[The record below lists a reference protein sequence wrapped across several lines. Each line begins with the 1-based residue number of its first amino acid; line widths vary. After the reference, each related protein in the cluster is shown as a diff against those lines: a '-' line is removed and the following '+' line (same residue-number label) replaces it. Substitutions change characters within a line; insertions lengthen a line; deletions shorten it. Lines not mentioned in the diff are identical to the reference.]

1 VISSFCILY
10 YSKDHLPDFP
20 SWWSCYSHHPSS
32 SKRAHLRVELRI
44 EYYILLVG
52 LCPLNIGLEDAR
64 GGVLPLF
71 SLTLAIF
78 SLARDIVVVT
88 GYVNQSFPQPL
99 NKEQEQKF
107 FERWH
112 QGDRNAYQRLIEHN
126 LRLVAHVAKKFDSSG
141 IDHDDLI
148 SIGTVGLIKAV
159 ETFQPTKG
167 TKFATYA
174 ARCIQNEIL
183 MQLRAQKKTKKDISL
198 YSPIGTD
205 KEGNEITI
213 GDILGSDDDGTEDQ
227 VTKRME
233 IHSMMKL
240 LDFLDDRERRVIE
253 LRFGLVDGNE
263 WTQNEVAD
271 HLTISRSYVSRLE
284 KRALL
289 KMYHQSYASHR
300 KRKPFVYKP
309 RESRSDL

>member
-1 VISSFCILY
+1 MI
-10 YSKDHLPDFP
+10 
-20 SWWSCYSHHPSS
+20 
-32 SKRAHLRVELRI
+32 
-44 EYYILLVG
+44 
-52 LCPLNIGLEDAR
+52 
-64 GGVLPLF
+64 
-71 SLTLAIF
+71 SLTLAMV
-78 SLARDIVVVT
+78 SLVRDLTLVT

-99 NKEQEQKF
+99 NKEEEKLY
-107 FERWH
+107 FERWLK
-112 QGDRNAYQRLIEHN
+112 GDRDAYQVLVEHN

-183 MQLRAQKKTKKDISL
+183 MQLRALKKTRKDVSL
-198 YSPIGTD
+198 NSPIGTD

-213 GDILGSDDDGTEDQ
+213 GDVLGSDTDDTEEE
-227 VTKRME
+227 VSKRLE
-233 IHSMMKL
+233 IKSMMKL
-240 LDFLDDRERRVIE
+240 MDILDERERRVIE
-253 LRFGLVDGNE
+253 LRFGLADGEE

-271 HLTISRSYVSRLE
+271 ALGISRSYVSRLE

-289 KMYHQSYASHR
+289 KMFHQSYAGQR

-309 RESRSDL
+309 RAPIQE

>member
-1 VISSFCILY
+1 MI
-10 YSKDHLPDFP
+10 
-20 SWWSCYSHHPSS
+20 
-32 SKRAHLRVELRI
+32 
-44 EYYILLVG
+44 
-52 LCPLNIGLEDAR
+52 
-64 GGVLPLF
+64 
-71 SLTLAIF
+71 
-78 SLARDIVVVT
+78 SLAVALTSILRDVALVS

-99 NKEQEQKF
+99 SKEQEQKY
-107 FERWH
+107 FEQW
-112 QGDRNAYQRLIEHN
+112 QNGDREAHDLLVKHN

-141 IDHDDLI
+141 IDQDDLI

-159 ETFQPTKG
+159 DTYQPTKG

-183 MQLRAQKKTKKDISL
+183 MQLRAQKKTRKDVSL

-213 GDILGSDDDGTEDQ
+213 GDVLGSEADLTEEE
-227 VTKRME
+227 VSKRLE

-240 LDFLDDRERRVIE
+240 LNVLDERERKVIE
-253 LRFGLVDGNE
+253 LRFGLLDGQE

-271 HLTISRSYVSRLE
+271 ALQISRSYVSRLE

-289 KMYHQSYASHR
+289 KMFHQSYTGQRR
-300 KRKPFVYKP
+300 KKSFVYRKPT
-309 RESRSDL
+309 EE

>member
-1 VISSFCILY
+1 MY
-10 YSKDHLPDFP
+10 
-20 SWWSCYSHHPSS
+20 
-32 SKRAHLRVELRI
+32 
-44 EYYILLVG
+44 
-52 LCPLNIGLEDAR
+52 
-64 GGVLPLF
+64 
-71 SLTLAIF
+71 
-78 SLARDIVVVT
+78 
-88 GYVNQSFPQPL
+88 
-99 NKEQEQKF
+99 
-107 FERWH
+107 FERW
-112 QGDRNAYQRLIEHN
+112 QKGDRDAYHALIEHN

-183 MQLRAQKKTKKDISL
+183 MQLRALKKTRKDVSL

-213 GDILGSDDDGTEDQ
+213 GDVLGSDADETEEE
-227 VTKRME
+227 VNKRME
-233 IHSMMKL
+233 IRSMMKL
-240 LDFLDDRERRVIE
+240 MEMLDERERKVID
-253 LRFGLVDGNE
+253 LRFGLADGRE

-271 HLTISRSYVSRLE
+271 ALGISRSYVSRLE

-289 KMYHQSYASHR
+289 KMFHQSYAGQR
-300 KRKPFVYKP
+300 KRKPFVYRPKDT
-309 RESRSDL
+309 E